1 MTDAYCLFGYPVH
14 HSWSP
19 FIHGLFARQTAQD
32 MEYRLQESPP
42 ARFRH
47 DALEFFFD
55 RGGRGC
61 NVTLPHK
68 RAAADLVND
77 LSPRAQRADAVNTI
91 ICREGELFGDNTD
104 GAGLS
109 TDLRRNLRLR
119 FSTPPRILMLGAG
132 GAARGAL
139 GPLLEEWSPA
149 TLVIANRTVGRAID
163 LAREFEDLGP
173 VKGASFETAGA
184 SGAYDLVINATS
196 ASLAGEVPPLAAAAI
211 DAHTVCYDMAYGV
224 GETPFTGWARRLG
237 ARTVMQ
243 GWGML
248 VEQAAV
254 AFELWRGVRPD
265 TAPVL
270 QALQDRAA
278 AIAASQSP
286 RTRS

>member
-1 MTDAYCLFGYPVH
+1 MDAYCLFGHPVS

-42 ARFRH
+42 TSFRH
-47 DALEFFFD
+47 DVLEFFFD
-55 RGGRGC
+55 RGGCGC

-68 RAAADLVND
+68 RAAADLVNE

-91 ICREGELFGDNTD
+91 IGREGELFGDNTD

-109 TDLRRNLRLR
+109 TDLRRNLRLH
-119 FSTPPRILMLGAG
+119 FGTPPRILMLGAG

-149 TLVIANRTVGRAID
+149 TLVIANRTVGRAIE

-173 VKGASFETAGA
+173 VKGASFESAGA
-184 SGAYDLVINATS
+184 SGPYDLVITATS
-196 ASLAGEVPPLAAAAI
+196 ASLAGDVPPLAAAAI
-211 DAHTVCYDMAYGV
+211 AAHTVCYDMAYGV
-224 GETPFTGWARRLG
+224 GETSFTRWARRLG
-237 ARTVMQ
+237 ARTVAQ

-270 QALQDRAA
+270 QALQARAA

-286 RTRS
+286 RTRT

>member
-1 MTDAYCLFGYPVH
+1 MDAYCLFGFPVH

-32 MEYRLQESPP
+32 MQYRLQESPP
-42 ARFRH
+42 GHFRH
-47 DALEFFFD
+47 DVLEFFFD
-55 RGGRGC
+55 WGGRGC

-68 RAAADLVND
+68 RTAADLVNG
-77 LSPRAQRADAVNTI
+77 LSPRAQRADAINTI
-91 ICREGELFGDNTD
+91 IRRDGELFGDNTD
-104 GAGLS
+104 GEGLS
-109 TDLRRNLRLR
+109 TDLRRNLQVR
-119 FSTPPRILMLGAG
+119 FATAPRILVLGAG

-139 GPLLEEWSPA
+139 GPLLEEWSPS
-149 TLVIANRTVGRAID
+149 TLVIANRTVGRAIE
-163 LAREFEDLGP
+163 LARDFEDLGP
-173 VKGASFETAGA
+173 VQAASFDAAGA
-184 SGAYDLVINATS
+184 SGPYDLVINATS
-196 ASLAGEVPPLAAAAI
+196 ASLAGDVPSLAASAI
-211 DAHTVCYDMAYGV
+211 GAHTVCYDMVYGV

-237 ARTVMQ
+237 ARTVAQ